1 MSTNRTS
8 FVSSGYPLILQ
19 IIGRLCPF
27 LLLAYR
33 PFCSKIISSFWD
45 QLLLG
50 RLEISWD
57 HMARRCRCRE
67 SWPNVAVSA
76 SADHQWHGGEPKPK
90 GRPEKTGPKFVFK
103 LDLKWLCSKLLQS
116 NSTDFLSEWWPAE
129 GHLQPQ
135 KNEFTLGDMF
145 RRIFCQPCQGP
156 KNHRVTEPLRHIFQ
170 QGQSCEHWRNST
182 VRS

>member
-1 MSTNRTS
+1 MPIFAFGLPSIC
-8 FVSSGYPLILQ
+8 L
-19 IIGRLCPF
+19 
-27 LLLAYR
+27 
-33 PFCSKIISSFWD
+33 KIISSFWD

-90 GRPEKTGPKFVFK
+90 GRPEKTGTKFVFK
-103 LDLKWLCSKLLQS
+103 LDLKWLCSKLVQS
-116 NSTDFLSEWWPAE
+116 NSTDFLSDRWPAE

-135 KNEFTLGDMF
+135 KKLIHTISRKAAPFQIGDMF

-170 QGQSCEHWRNST
+170 QGQSYEHWKNST